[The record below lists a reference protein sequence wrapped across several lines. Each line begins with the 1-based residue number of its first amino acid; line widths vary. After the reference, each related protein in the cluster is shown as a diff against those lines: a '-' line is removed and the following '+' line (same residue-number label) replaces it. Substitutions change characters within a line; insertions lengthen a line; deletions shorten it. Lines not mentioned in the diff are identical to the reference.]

1 MKSYPDMNHDM
12 ENEFVSTAA
21 DFGVPDV
28 ALQVVET
35 TVETKSRTLSFPN
48 AAMALFSALW
58 LRDTYG
64 ETEPTDGSSDSVN

>member
-1 MKSYPDMNHDM
+1 MKSYSDIKHDV
-12 ENEFVSTAA
+12 EHELGWST
-21 DFGVPDV
+21 DIGVAGL

-58 LRDTYG
+58 LRETYG